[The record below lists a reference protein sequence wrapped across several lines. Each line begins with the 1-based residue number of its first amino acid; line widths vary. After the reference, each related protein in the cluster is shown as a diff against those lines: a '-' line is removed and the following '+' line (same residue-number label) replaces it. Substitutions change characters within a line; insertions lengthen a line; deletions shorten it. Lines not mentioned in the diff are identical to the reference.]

1 MEFFLR
7 GAWGTDIN
15 RARTDQPV
23 SRREAGW
30 SMTAICRA
38 DFSVQWRS
46 PAPPVWV
53 AALDGDATMAPGSAK
68 NQTCVQERGMRGQ
81 RSEERRVGKECVSTC
96 RYRWWPYNSKKK
108 NQT

>member
-1 MEFFLR
+1 MPSSAAARITRIEISPRFATSSLRTGAGETSMEFFLR

-23 SRREAGW
+23 SRSEAGW

-38 DFSVQWRS
+38 AFRVQWRS

-53 AALDGDATMAPGSAK
+53 AALEGDERMAHGSE
-68 NQTCVQERGMRGQ
+68 QHHTSVQE
-81 RSEERRVGKECVSTC
+81 
-96 RYRWWPYNSKKK
+96 
-108 NQT
+108 